1 MGLLLPYIL
10 QDFQSLDL
18 RPGVTRAI
26 WLTITVPESAV
37 PGRYAGSL
45 TIAAGG
51 QSATLPI
58 ELTVHPFK
66 LDRVTDITMSVT
78 GSTAGSFNSRHPD
91 LNDRWWEVAELVM
104 KNQAE
109 HGMNAIT
116 GGPGAVLRGVKDGK
130 AEIDYTAMDRW
141 MALAVKHG
149 LTMPGDSYQ
158 GLDVAGVPTDMS
170 KDAVARCEAAAR
182 ERFGVSYEELL
193 KIVYGDV
200 ESHAKEKGW
209 PKRVYY
215 FLDEPRPEYRNVE
228 PCAEL
233 IKTRTRACPT
243 TLFSGYY
250 STGQGRDVYFETMP
264 VSIAHVNKVA
274 LELTAKAKKQ
284 LWDYSGDRV
293 RHDIGC
299 WAFVAARAGMKGFL
313 RNGYMYVC
321 SMPYFD
327 YSDDEASWSVVYP
340 SKNGLND
347 TVGWER
353 TAQGVNDYRY
363 LLTCERLIKKARDA
377 GKAAPEADAAE
388 ALLKATLKAITIEDH
403 DSARLSPREYDEFR
417 HTLAEHIAALARAI
431 GQ

>member
-1 MGLLLPYIL
+1 
-10 QDFQSLDL
+10 
-18 RPGVTRAI
+18 
-26 WLTITVPESAV
+26 
-37 PGRYAGSL
+37 
-45 TIAAGG
+45 
-51 QSATLPI
+51 
-58 ELTVHPFK
+58 
-66 LDRVTDITMSVT
+66 
-78 GSTAGSFNSRHPD
+78 
-91 LNDRWWEVAELVM
+91 VM
-104 KNQAE
+104 KDQAE

-116 GGPGAVLRGVKDGK
+116 GGPSAQLRGVKDGK
-130 AEIDYTAMDRW
+130 ADIDYTAMDRW

-158 GLDVAGVPTDMS
+158 GLDVAGIPADTS
-170 KDAVARCEAAAR
+170 KDAVARCEAASK
-182 ERFGVSYEELL
+182 EKFGVSYEELL
-193 KIVYGDV
+193 KTVYGDV

-233 IKTRTRACPT
+233 IKIRTRACPT

-250 STGQGRDVYFETMP
+250 STGQGRNVYFETMP

-274 LELTAKAKKQ
+274 LELTANAKKQ
-284 LWDYSGDRV
+284 IWDYSGDRV
-293 RHDIGC
+293 RHDIGR
-299 WAFVAARAGMKGFL
+299 WAFVAARAGMRGFL

-340 SKNGLND
+340 SRNGLND

-363 LLTCERLIKKARDA
+363 LLTCERLIRRAREA
-377 GKAAPEADAAE
+377 GKAAKEAEAAE
-388 ALLKATLKAITIEDH
+388 AFLRATLKPIAVEDH
-403 DSARLSPREYDEFR
+403 DSARLSPAQYDEFR
-417 HTLAEHIAALARAI
+417 HALAEHIAALRRAM